1 MNFMICELYFNKTV
15 TAKLKTGK
23 QNKRLKRFGGKTKKK
38 KNALQTP
45 PPKKAETWERIQ
57 KNKSNR
63 CVSARSLTCLI
74 KVSGKNGKD
83 REIIK
88 Q

>member
-1 MNFMICELYFNKTV
+1 MICELYFNKTV

-45 PPKKAETWERIQ
+45 PPKKAAWI
-57 KNKSNR
+57 
-63 CVSARSLTCLI
+63 
-74 KVSGKNGKD
+74 SGKRKH
-83 REIIK
+83 RKQQAWFIK
-88 Q
+88 IAK